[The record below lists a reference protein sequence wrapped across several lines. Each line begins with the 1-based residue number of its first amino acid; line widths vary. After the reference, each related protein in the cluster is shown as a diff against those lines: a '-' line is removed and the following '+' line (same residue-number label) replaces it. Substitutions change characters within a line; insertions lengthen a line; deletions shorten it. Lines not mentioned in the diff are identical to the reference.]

1 MGGRFDEVEIDRPLG
16 RKLAARVVE
25 LVKANGGTHA
35 KAADAL
41 KIGDNVIGKLCKAP
55 HVARYLPET
64 IEALAKAAGVTRAE
78 LLAGKVAP

>member
-25 LVKANGGTHA
+25 LVATHGGTNE
-35 KAADAL
+35 KAGAA
-41 KIGDNVIGKLCKAP
+41 IGVSHNVIVKLRKASP
-55 HVARYLPET
+55 VARYLPET